1 MFLGRLDTPA
11 VSNVSVEGI
20 EIPELRN
27 IECQTS
33 RELAEQSPLFID
45 PLALM
50 GHYMWPRR

>member
-11 VSNVSVEGI
+11 TSKVPVEGI